1 MKLGLIAMSATRAHN
16 TELTKLGFTLP
27 GFVDRSRVIASL
39 PSLGLLTLAGMTPPD
54 VEMEY
59 LDVPDLTKFNGVP
72 GEFDAVAISS
82 FTAQIR
88 EAYELADRYRAMGTT
103 VLMGGLHV
111 TALPEE
117 ALEHA
122 DAIVIGEGEPS
133 WPKMLE
139 DLSNNRL
146 ERIYDSRGR
155 PFDMAQSPMPR
166 FELLSHD
173 RYTRMT
179 VQTARGCPFNCEFCA
194 ASIRLSPYYRV
205 KPVDKVIAE
214 IRHIKELQPD
224 PFIEFADDNTFVNKR
239 HGKSL
244 MRALKDEHV
253 KWFTETDIS
262 VADDD
267 ELLGLMRDAG
277 CVQVLIGF
285 ESTTREGLAGVETK
299 LDWKARRFD
308 EYMASIDK
316 IQGYGIS
323 VNGCFVLGM
332 DNDGPECFE
341 NVLQFV
347 RDSQLY
353 DVQITMLT
361 AFPGTPLYDRFKA
374 EQRLLN
380 PTAWELCTLF
390 DVNFQPKHMSS
401 AHLESRFRW
410 LVERLYSE
418 EFTDERH
425 GKFRERQA
433 AMIASAGRAKEGMH
447 EHHYG

>member
-1 MKLGLIAMSATRAHN
+1 MKLGLIAMSAVRAHN
-16 TELTKLGFTLP
+16 KELTELGLTLP

-39 PSLGLLTLAGMTPPD
+39 PSLGLLTLAGMTPSD
-54 VEMEY
+54 IEMEY
-59 LDVPDLTKFNGVP
+59 LDIPDLTKVDGVP

-82 FTAQIR
+82 FTAQMR
-88 EAYELADRYRAMGTT
+88 QAYELADRYRARGTT

-133 WPKMLE
+133 WPNMID
-139 DLSNNRL
+139 DLKNNTLKRV
-146 ERIYDSRGR
+146 YDSRGR
-155 PFDMAQSPMPR
+155 PFDLADSPMPR
-166 FELLSHD
+166 FDLLNQDH
-173 RYTRMT
+173 YNRMT
-179 VQTARGCPFNCEFCA
+179 VQTARGCPFSCEFCA

-205 KPVDKVIAE
+205 KPVKKVIAE
-214 IRHIKELQPD
+214 VRRIKELQPE

-239 HGKSL
+239 HGKEL
-244 MRALKDEHV
+244 MRALAREHV

-277 CVQVLIGF
+277 CVQVLIGL
-285 ESTTREGLAGVETK
+285 ESTTRESLAGVETK
-299 LDWKARRFD
+299 LDWKARRVD
-308 EYMASIDK
+308 DYMASIDK
-316 IQGYGIS
+316 IQSHGIS

-332 DNDGPECFE
+332 DNDGPECFD

-347 RDSQLY
+347 RESRLY

-361 AFPGTPLYDRFKA
+361 AFPGTPLYDRF
-374 EQRLLN
+374 ESEGRLLK

-390 DVNFQPKHMSS
+390 DVNFKPKHMSP

-410 LVERLYSE
+410 LVEQLYSKD
-418 EFTDERH
+418 FTEERH
-425 GKFRERQA
+425 GNFRARQA
-433 AMIASAGRAKEGMH
+433 AMLASRGRVKEGMY
-447 EHHYG
+447 EHQIG